1 MAEKHDKELHI
12 GEIIRDELV
21 RQGRKMPWFAEQLNT
36 DVSNAY
42 KILKRNNI
50 DLFLLIR
57 ISKVLRHDF
66 LQEVSQHIRKNN

>member
-1 MAEKHDKELHI
+1 MAGKHDQEIHI
-12 GEIIRDELV
+12 GEIIRSELV
-21 RQGRKMPWFAEQLNT
+21 RQGRKMSWFAAQLNT

-57 ISKVLRHDF
+57 ISEILCHDF
-66 LQEVSQHIRKNN
+66 LQEVSQHLRKKE